1 MGDLPMTNF
10 RPNRQARA
18 QLARQPEH
26 KKMLREQ
33 AERVKDSAERET
45 PIGETGDTIDR
56 YAIVEFPT
64 RMRVLNH
71 DPFFHLT
78 EFGSVNNAAYAPLRR
93 GVRRAGLRLDEDDKP
108 GA

>member
-1 MGDLPMTNF
+1 MA
-10 RPNRQARA
+10 RVKWNRQVRS

-26 KKMLREQ
+26 KKFLREQ

-56 YAIVEFPT
+56 YVITEYPT
-64 RMRVLNH
+64 RMRVGNT

-78 EFGSVNNAAYAPLRR
+78 EFGSVNNPTYAPLRR
-93 GVRRAGLRLDEDDKP
+93 GVRRAGLRLEEDDKP